1 MVQSMNKMR
10 VLILFTVVLFIALL
24 PQAKGVARAEIPIDA
39 FAMLPVIKDARVSP
53 DGKKLAVMRAT
64 SKAGNYIVEIY
75 DTGRMDKKPVRLG
88 SDRMEMLSVGWANSK
103 RLYMSFR
110 QQKSRPDNLGSYYR
124 FRRAIV
130 NASGK
135 GDWLYLPETASI
147 MSWLRSDKDEILLQ
161 TDTNENRIPDVVR
174 FNVNT
179 GRTSTV
185 LRGSNR
191 ISGFVADNDG
201 EIRGGTGFEMA
212 SGSVK
217 YYARVKGDDNWL
229 LIKTITP
236 DAATRED
243 FDILGYSH
251 ENPNELYV
259 RANDGQ
265 DKSGIYA
272 YNIETKQLS
281 ERLFGLKSVDAGNII
296 TSNKPANLGALLGFT
311 YTTGTY
317 KRYFL
322 DPSEKALYDA
332 VQGLFPGQDIS
343 LYSRSDDD
351 NMIMIFVTSDL
362 NPGEYYLL
370 KNKTELQ
377 RIGEEFPLL
386 NAENLAPRKY
396 VKFKARDGR
405 TIPAYLTIPKG
416 EGPFPGIVMPH
427 GGPWARSTGGYD
439 EWAELLASRGYVV
452 IEPNFRGSTGYGLD
466 HWKAGDKNWGLS
478 MQDDIDDAALYL
490 VAEGLSSQGALAIFG
505 WSYGGYAAFVGSLR
519 DDNIYQCSVAGAG
532 VSNLSLVNAGLH
544 SNRFLR
550 ELQRPT
556 IKGISP
562 VEQADKV
569 NIPIFVVHGAIDERV
584 PVTHSRQFVD
594 KLKSLDKDYIYSE
607 IPGLDHF
614 SSRFSY
620 EHKTRFYGEMLE
632 FLASDKCFGQ

>member
-1 MVQSMNKMR
+1 MVQRMNKMR
-10 VLILFTVVLFIALL
+10 VLVLFTVVLFTAHVGQITND
-24 PQAKGVARAEIPIDA
+24 VRAETPLDA

-53 DGKKLAVMRAT
+53 DGRKLAVMRAT

-75 DTGRMDKKPVRLG
+75 DTNRMDREPVRLG
-88 SDRMEMLSVGWANSK
+88 ADRMEMLNVAWANSK

-110 QQKSRPDNLGSYYR
+110 QQKNRPDNLGSYYR

-130 NASGK
+130 NANGK
-135 GDWLYLPETASI
+135 GDWLYLPETATI
-147 MSWLRSDKDEILLQ
+147 MSWLRSSEDEILLQ
-161 TDTNENRIPDVVR
+161 TDTNENQISDVVR
-174 FNVNT
+174 FNVDT
-179 GRTSTV
+179 GRTRTV
-185 LRGSNR
+185 LRGSNK
-191 ISGFVADNDG
+191 ISGFIADNDG
-201 EIRGGTGFEMA
+201 DIRGGTGFDIA
-212 SGSVK
+212 TGSIR
-217 YYARVKGDDNWL
+217 YYARLKGDDDWQ

-236 DAATRED
+236 DAETRED
-243 FDILGYSH
+243 FDILGFSR

-259 RANDGQ
+259 RTNDGQ

-272 YNIETKQLS
+272 YNIETKKLS
-281 ERLFGLKSVDAGNII
+281 DRLFGLKSVDAGDII
-296 TSNKPANLGALLGFT
+296 TSTKPEDLGTLLGFT
-311 YTTGTY
+311 YNAGDF

-322 DPSEKALYDA
+322 DPSEKALYGA
-332 VQGLFPGQDIS
+332 VQALFPDQSIS

-370 KNKTELQ
+370 KNKAELQ
-377 RIGEEFPLL
+377 KIGEEYPLL

-396 VKFKARDGR
+396 IKFTARDGR

-427 GGPWARSTGGYD
+427 GGPWVRSTGGYD

-466 HWKAGDKNWGLS
+466 HWKAGDENWGLT
-478 MQDDIDDAALYL
+478 MQDDVDDAALYL
-490 VAEGLSSQGALAIFG
+490 VSQGLSSRDELAIFG

-532 VSNLSLVNAGLH
+532 VSNLALLNAGLH
-544 SNRFLR
+544 NNRFLR

-556 IKGISP
+556 IKGVSP

-569 NIPIFVVHGAIDERV
+569 NIPILVVHGAIDERV

-594 KLKSLDKDYIYSE
+594 KLKSLKKDYIYSE

-620 EHKTRFYGEMLE
+620 EHKTRFYGELLE
-632 FLASDKCFGQ
+632 FLSSDKCFGQ